1 MPKSP
6 AWFFDNLEAIFKTRD
21 VRMISFAK
29 DLDSNMSR
37 IVASCTTTNANEP
50 PHCHNAL
57 MEMKNEDG
65 FLNLVSRKL
74 TQASFKVNE

>member
-1 MPKSP
+1 
-6 AWFFDNLEAIFKTRD
+6 
-21 VRMISFAK
+21 MISFAK